1 MSDLTFIKSHTNILS
16 NNADTCGTEYYMTA
30 MSLFGLLCQHLSE
43 IYTKVKS
50 TNTIQIKNVS
60 KIRFIILS

>member
-16 NNADTCGTEYYMTA
+16 NNADTCRTEYYITA
-30 MSLFGLLCQHLSE
+30 ISLFGLLCQHLSE

-50 TNTIQIKNVS
+50 TNTSGIWDVS
-60 KIRFIILS
+60 KIRFIIL